1 MLEKKLPNFPRKYLM
16 QVNWSIL
23 QVTIHYAVYIFFS
36 KLKTLKFNKY
46 DNFLL
51 QSIEI
56 TGPAEAEALG
66 GKVDSAILLLT
77 DYNGRLLKEME
88 DRKLLTKMLHDF
100 TVSQKDLLVQAEE
113 RLKVCTSFLRVSNEI
128 QGSPPQLICAFSL
141 IRNTKKNLI
150 KSIRFALNVSV

>member
-1 MLEKKLPNFPRKYLM
+1 M
-16 QVNWSIL
+16 QY
-23 QVTIHYAVYIFFS
+23 TFFF
-36 KLKTLKFNKY
+36 LKVKTFNKY

-51 QSIEI
+51 QLIEI

-66 GKVDSAILLLT
+66 SKVDSAILLLT

-88 DRKLLTKMLHDF
+88 DRKSLTKMLHDF

-113 RLKVCTSFLRVSNEI
+113 RLKVCASFLQVSNEI
-128 QGSPPQLICAFSL
+128 QVGSPPQLIFTFSL